1 MTDSVLIIGAGI
13 AGLTAAQEVA
23 AAGARAIVVEQR
35 PIIGGRLAAT
45 MTASDGIG
53 DRAEGAA
60 VPLFDAIGANDRIEI
75 ITNGTVT
82 AVNGRL
88 TAVNGQAGSF
98 DVAVTEKARFVTDAC
113 TRCKLCHGVCPVV
126 LPNEYD
132 AGLTFRKAIFT
143 PMLKTWP
150 DYWVI
155 DIDSCL
161 NTPPN
166 YLPCNRCVEVCDD
179 NAIHFDQAVETVHRR
194 HVGAIIVAT
203 GIEAGDGAGFEDL
216 GYGSHPD
223 IVTSAEMQRLLES
236 PGPTGGYAMRPS
248 NEEYPESVLI
258 ILDEP
263 SAFSLYI
270 AASQAQQLLAQD
282 VEDVTVLVLS
292 QPSSTDAAES
302 LLQKTGIKAHW
313 GTACQ
318 VAGESDGPLQV
329 SFEDFTEKKLVRM
342 EFDMIVLCVDVEPAT
357 DNGSIA
363 EMTGLSLSENGYL
376 STAGD
381 GIPGVFVIGCAAGPR
396 NIRDSMTDA
405 KEAAEAS
412 IRELSPRV
420 LEDPAEAEAMGIA
433 APDAASIEM
442 RAQIE
447 QLLHALIDRP

>member
-23 AAGARAIVVEQR
+23 AAGARAVVVEQR

-45 MTASDGIG
+45 MTAADGIG
-53 DRAEGAA
+53 GRAEGDA
-60 VPLFDAIGANDRIEI
+60 VPLFDAIAANDRIEI
-75 ITNGTVT
+75 ITNG
-82 AVNGRL
+82 RL
-88 TAVNGQAGSF
+88 TAVSGQAGSF

-150 DYWVI
+150 DYWAI
-155 DIDSCL
+155 DIDNCL

-179 NAIHFDQAVETVHRR
+179 DAIHFDQAVETVHRR

-203 GIEAGDGAGFEDL
+203 GFEAGDGTGFEDL

-223 IVTSAEMQRLLES
+223 VVTSAEMQRLLES

-263 SAFSLYI
+263 SAFSLYV
-270 AASQAQQLLAQD
+270 AASQAQQLIAQD
-282 VEDVTVLVLS
+282 VEQVNVLVLS
-292 QPSSTDAAES
+292 QPTETQAADS
-302 LLQKTGIKAHW
+302 LLEKTGIRAHW

-318 VAGESDGPLQV
+318 VAVGDDDSLQV
-329 SFEDFTEKKLVRM
+329 SFEDFSEKTLARM
-342 EFDMIVLCVDVEPAT
+342 TFDMIVLCVEVVPAPG
-357 DNGSIA
+357 NGSIA
-363 EMTGLSLSENGYL
+363 ELTGLPLAETGYL
-376 STAGD
+376 SAGNEGLP
-381 GIPGVFVIGCAAGPR
+381 GIFVIGCATGPR
-396 NIRDSMTDA
+396 NIRESMADA
-405 KEAAEAS
+405 REAAEAS

-420 LEDPAEAEAMGIA
+420 LDDPAESAGAGIP

>member
-1 MTDSVLIIGAGI
+1 MTDSVLVIGAGI
-13 AGLTAAQEVA
+13 AGLTAAQAVA
-23 AAGARAIVVEQR
+23 AAGARAVVVEQR

-53 DRAEGAA
+53 ERAGGAA
-60 VPLFDAIGANDRIEI
+60 VPLLDAIAGNDRIEI
-75 ITNGTVT
+75 ITNGT
-82 AVNGRL
+82 L
-88 TAVNGQAGSF
+88 TSVSGNAGNF
-98 DVAVTEKARFVTDAC
+98 DVAITEKARFVTDAC

-150 DYWVI
+150 DYWAI

-179 NAIHFDQAVETVHRR
+179 NAIHFDQAVTTLHHR
-194 HVGAIIVAT
+194 HVGAIIIAT
-203 GIEAGDGAGFEDL
+203 GIDAGDGTGFEDL

-263 SAFSLYI
+263 SDFALYI

-282 VEDVTVLVLS
+282 VDDVAVLVLS
-292 QPSSTDAAES
+292 QPASTQAAES
-302 LLQKTGIKAHW
+302 LLQTTGIKAHW

-318 VAGESDGPLQV
+318 VVAEDGEALQV
-329 SFEDFTEKKLVRM
+329 SFEDFAEKKLARM
-342 EFDMIVLCVDVEPAT
+342 VFDMIVLCVDVEPAPG
-357 DNGSIA
+357 NRSIA
-363 EMTGLSLSENGYL
+363 ELTGLPISASGYL
-376 STAGD
+376 SPAND
-381 GIPGVFVIGCAAGPR
+381 ERPGIFVIGCATGPK
-396 NIRDSMTDA
+396 NIRDSMADA
-405 KEAAEAS
+405 REAAEAS

-420 LEDPAEAEAMGIA
+420 LDDPAESPQAGIP
-433 APDAASIEM
+433 APDAAAIEM

>member
-1 MTDSVLIIGAGI
+1 MTDSVLIVGAGI
-13 AGLTAAQEVA
+13 AGLTAAREVA

-35 PIIGGRLAAT
+35 PVIGGRLAAT

-60 VPLFDAIGANDRIEI
+60 VPLFDAISANERVEI
-75 ITNGTVT
+75 ITNGTLAEVK
-82 AVNGRL
+82 
-88 TAVNGQAGSF
+88 GQAGSF
-98 DVAVTEKARFVTDAC
+98 DVAITEKARFVTDAC

-150 DYWVI
+150 DYWTI

-166 YLPCNRCVEVCDD
+166 YLPCNRCVDVCAD
-179 NAIHFDQAVETVHRR
+179 NAIHFDQAVETTHRR

-203 GIEAGDGAGFEDL
+203 GIEAGDGTGFEDL

-223 IVTSAEMQRLLES
+223 VVTSAEMQRLLES

-282 VEDVTVLVLS
+282 VENVTVLVLS
-292 QPSSTDAAES
+292 QPAGAPAADALAD
-302 LLQKTGIKAHW
+302 KAGISARW

-318 VAGESDGPLQV
+318 VVAGDGGPLQV
-329 SFEDFTEKKLVRM
+329 SFEDFVAKKLVQLA
-342 EFDMIVLCVDVEPAT
+342 FDMVVLCVDVEPAPG
-357 DNGSIA
+357 NRMIA
-363 EMTGLSLSENGYL
+363 ELTGLPLSQAGYL
-376 STAGD
+376 TSALD
-381 GIPGVFVIGCAAGPR
+381 ELPGIFVIGCAAGPK
-396 NIRDSMTDA
+396 NIRDSMADA
-405 KEAAEAS
+405 RDAAKAAV
-412 IRELSPRV
+412 RELSRRV
-420 LEDPAEAEAMGIA
+420 LEDPSEAPGAGIP
-433 APDAASIEM
+433 APDAAAIET

-447 QLLHALIDRP
+447 RLLHALIDRP